1 MSPILGQIQIL
12 RNTSRSMTM
21 CVAAPWQQQQRQQ
34 RHLLHLH
41 HRTLSTTTTGTSG
54 ITITATPPLYAQPD
68 RYVMGVTHELLSS
81 NQALREYYAAN
92 FNDWEH
98 EPDKIIIGQ
107 NGGVVVETAK
117 KEAEEEEEEEENARN
132 SSAIILPEHLT
143 QRNIRPLVAYLRDAS
158 GRESGSR
165 NSRKLRLPSV
175 NDPYFPLI
183 PGILHGSDPTQNILS
198 TNPSSKIIVKT
209 PWFEIQRELDRFHF
223 GITGS
228 FVNRVYALTIYPS
241 EEAHLDHHRKRKNK
255 KDRTMYKVDDEKHE
269 IVAYPP
275 PPPSIPPPRTPIP
288 ELQNILVIPTDLQ
301 MHPIGHT
308 TFCLNYIRYHP
319 NKPIQIPIKVT
330 NEEDSPAMKRGG
342 FLSMVNRFIEVL
354 VDEHVPIP
362 ERIALDASGLRQ
374 KDVVRRDRLVLPRG
388 VRVHPRV
395 PEDYLIGTVFGAKGG
410 AGGEDDKASE
420 GGEEKKKK

>member
-1 MSPILGQIQIL
+1 M
-12 RNTSRSMTM
+12 
-21 CVAAPWQQQQRQQ
+21 
-34 RHLLHLH
+34 
-41 HRTLSTTTTGTSG
+41 
-54 ITITATPPLYAQPD
+54 
-68 RYVMGVTHELLSS
+68 LSS
-81 NQALREYYAAN
+81 NQALRDYYAAN

-107 NGGVVVETAK
+107 NGSVGVEIDK
-117 KEAEEEEEEEENARN
+117 KEEEAEEAENARN

-143 QRNIRPLVAYLRDAS
+143 RRNIRPLVAYLRDAS

-209 PWFEIQRELDRFHF
+209 PWFEIQRELDRFHY

-241 EEAHLDHHRKRKNK
+241 EQAHLDHHRKSKNA
-255 KDRTMYKVDDEKHE
+255 KDRTTYRVDDEKHE
-269 IVAYPP
+269 IVAHPP
-275 PPPSIPPPRTPIP
+275 PPNCIPPPRTPIP
-288 ELQNILVIPTDLQ
+288 ELQNILVIPADLQ
-301 MHPIGHT
+301 MHPIGHSA
-308 TFCLNYIRYHP
+308 FCLNYIRYHP
-319 NKPIQIPIKVT
+319 NKPIRIPIKVT

-342 FLSMVNRFIEVL
+342 FVSMVNRFIEVL
-354 VDEHVPIP
+354 VDENVPIP

-374 KDVVRRDRLVLPRG
+374 KDVVRRDRLALPRG
-388 VRVHPRV
+388 VRVHARV

-410 AGGEDDKASE
+410 GTGGGEDDKAGEVGE
-420 GGEEKKKK
+420 GKKKK